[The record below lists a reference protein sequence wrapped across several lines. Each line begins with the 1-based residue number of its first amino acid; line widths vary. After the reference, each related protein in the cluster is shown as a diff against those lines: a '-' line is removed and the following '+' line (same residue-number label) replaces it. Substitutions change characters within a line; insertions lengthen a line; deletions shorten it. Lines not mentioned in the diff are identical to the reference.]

1 VSRFDGEVV
10 LVTGASR
17 GIGAATAKAFAAEGA
32 RVAINYRQDREGAT
46 ATQQAITA
54 AAGEAIVVR
63 ADMAV
68 DADIVSLMT
77 EIEDRLDPV
86 TVLVNNAAMIDRSS
100 FLEVDLDAFEQ
111 VWRVNVRGVFR
122 ISQLVAQHMV
132 DNGVKGVIIHLSSIL
147 ARLAVNNRTAYIAS
161 KGAIEGLTRS
171 MSLDLAAHGIR
182 VNAVAPGLIATEA
195 LLAGMPDVELQKA
208 IQSHIPKARFGRPEE
223 IAAAILFV
231 ASDDAG
237 YVNGAII
244 PVDAGLG
251 GREAGPSTFQPQ
263 PPSGDPRGPSHD
275 QYQP

>member
-1 VSRFDGEVV
+1 MSRFDGEVV

-17 GIGAATAKAFAAEGA
+17 GIGAATAKAFAAQGA
-32 RVAINYRQDREGAT
+32 KVAITYRQDRDGAI
-46 ATQQAITA
+46 ATQEVMAVDAEET
-54 AAGEAIVVR
+54 IVVQ

-68 DADIVSLMT
+68 DADVVSLVAAV
-77 EIEDRLDPV
+77 EDRLGTV

-111 VWRVNVRGVFR
+111 VWRANVRGVFR

-132 DNGVKGVIIHLSSIL
+132 DKGVKGAIVHLSSIL

-195 LLAGMPDVELQKA
+195 LLAGMPDVELQRA

-223 IAAAILFV
+223 IAAVILFV
-231 ASDDAG
+231 ASNEAG
-237 YVNGAII
+237 YVNGAVIA
-244 PVDAGLG
+244 VDAGLG
-251 GREAGPSTFQPQ
+251 AREAGPSTF
-263 PPSGDPRGPSHD
+263 
-275 QYQP
+275 